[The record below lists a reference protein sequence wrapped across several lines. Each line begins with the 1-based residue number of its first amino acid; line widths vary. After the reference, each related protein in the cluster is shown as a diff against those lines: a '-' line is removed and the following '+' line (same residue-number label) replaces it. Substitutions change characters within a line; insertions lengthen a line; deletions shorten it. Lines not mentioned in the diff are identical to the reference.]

1 MDRKNCVLKK
11 TVLCSRRRVIADNA
25 FAGACSCERCNFV
38 RASGWGAGREGG
50 RREVVALL
58 AMLAA
63 TAILSQFFRSSNS
76 VIGPELIRDLSLSPE
91 GLGFANGSFFA
102 ALMLAQ
108 VPVGI
113 AFDRVGPRITVAIL
127 SVLMTVGAL
136 LHATAESGTG
146 LALARFVVGLGCAGS
161 FMAGVVL
168 ISRWH
173 PRQSWAT
180 VLSWLFALSQV
191 GLLLAGLPLAVAAE
205 TVGWR
210 VTFVGMGAIAA
221 LVGLMFFLI
230 VRDRPPGAA
239 PLASSVAPVGALE
252 GLRLVLA
259 TPGLLPV
266 FALFAVA
273 YAAFATVLVLWA
285 GPYLH
290 DVHDLGPIERGY
302 VLLAMAVCQTV
313 GGLAVGPLD
322 RIFNTR
328 KWVVVGAASVSL
340 AMLILLATVPLSLT
354 GALAALMV
362 LSAASAYGSVL
373 LAHIRSHFPDH
384 LAGRGATTGNM
395 AQLAGAAVLPMLTGL
410 IPPLFPVTDSEYS
423 LLAYQWIFA
432 TLAVALAIG
441 LAVYLTSRDAKP
453 DASGPSDPPAPD

>member
-1 MDRKNCVLKK
+1 MQPAANNLPTRHLRGHAIVNDAI
-11 TVLCSRRRVIADNA
+11 S
-25 FAGACSCERCNFV
+25 SV
-38 RASGWGAGREGG
+38 RAAGGPG
-50 RREVVALL
+50 RREVIALL

-63 TAILSQFFRSSNS
+63 TTILSQFFRSSNS

-91 GLGFANGSFFA
+91 ALGFANGSFFA

-108 VPVGI
+108 IPVGV

-127 SVLMTVGAL
+127 SVLMTIGAV
-136 LHATAESGTG
+136 LHATAESGAG

-239 PLASSVAPVGALE
+239 PLASPVAPVGALA
-252 GLRLVLA
+252 GLRMVLS
-259 TPGLLPV
+259 TPGLLRV

-290 DVHDLGPIERGY
+290 DVHDLGPVQRGY
-302 VLLAMAVCQTV
+302 VLLAMGICQTA

-328 KWVVVGAASVSL
+328 KWVVVATASVSL
-340 AMLILLATVPLSLT
+340 TMLVLLATVELSFA
-354 GALAALMV
+354 GALATLMV
-362 LSAASAYGSVL
+362 LSAASAYTSVL

-384 LAGRGATTGNM
+384 LAGRGATTANM
-395 AQLAGAAVLPMLTGL
+395 AQLAGATLLPMLTGF
-410 IPPLFPVTDSEYS
+410 IPPLFPVTDHEYS

-432 TLAVALAIG
+432 ALALALAIG
-441 LAVYLTSRDAKP
+441 LAVYLTSQDVKP
-453 DASGPSDPPAPD
+453 DAHGPADPPAPT